1 MSETITICSE
11 TDISQFA
18 AIAVPT
24 GTILPFASSVAPSG
38 YLPCDGAEVSRTTYA
53 ALFGVIGAVWGEGDG
68 STTFA
73 LPDMRGRTPIGSGQ
87 SAGLTDRIIGEA
99 SGEENHQLTVAE
111 MPSHT
116 HDWENGYR
124 TLVMT
129 ALSGGVEG
137 SGQGSTAIAPLT
149 QTGSSQGDDEA
160 HNNMQPFLVVN
171 YIIKV

>member
-1 MSETITICSE
+1 LSETITICSE
-11 TDISQFA
+11 TDVSQFA

-24 GTILPFASSVAPSG
+24 GTILPFPSNIVPSG

-87 SAGLTDRIIGEA
+87 STGLTDRIVGEA
-99 SGEENHQLTVAE
+99 GGEETHQLTVDE
-111 MPSHT
+111 MPSHGHALPFPT
-116 HDWENGYR
+116 AGAAESGPNRR
-124 TLVMT
+124 TFF
-129 ALSGGVEG
+129 SGGTVDN
-137 SGQGSTAIAPLT
+137 TN
-149 QTGSSQGDDEA
+149 QTGGDQP